1 MLNKSYEGVLH
12 LKISQASIQ
21 KNSLLQ
27 IMQSPGKEPIKISQ
41 ELN

>member
-1 MLNKSYEGVLH
+1 MLNKSYDGVLH

-27 IMQSPGKEPIKISQ
+27 TMQRLGKEPSQ